1 MLRNSRA
8 FSTARLLYMGLG
20 EMGYRIAG
28 TLSKTYPTTV
38 WNRTTSKALAHAE
51 EYKTTPITSSNPFD
65 ADLSDIDFILTCLPT
80 SKEVRYYAEKLV
92 ESKQPTKKGLIWL
105 DNTSGEP
112 KASGEIACMLRKK
125 DVSFLDTPIS
135 GGRKGAINASL
146 TIMTSGPKS
155 DFEKSLPILQKMGK
169 NIAHIGERVGQA
181 HAVKGLNNLLYG
193 CNILLAMKVAQA
205 LERYHID
212 ADKALKAM
220 MTSSGGSNSMVRVH
234 EYVTH
239 NRTIDYSFTAANL
252 IKDMEIGLQ
261 LIDKRYEND
270 PAVTMF
276 ETIKDIYKEVEKAK
290 GEKAEVFDA
299 FSHIEKVN

>member
-1 MLRNSRA
+1 MLRSLRS
-8 FSTARLLYMGLG
+8 FSTTRLLYLGLG

-38 WNRTTSKALAHAE
+38 WNRTTSKAIAHAE
-51 EYKTTPITSSNPFD
+51 EYKTTAITAVNPFD
-65 ADLSDIDFILTCLPT
+65 SNLSDVDVIITCLPT
-80 SKEVRYYAEKLV
+80 SKEVRHYAEKLV
-92 ESKQPTKKGLIWL
+92 ETTQPLKKGLIWL

-112 KASGEIACMLRKK
+112 DASAQISELLKQK
-125 DVSFLDTPIS
+125 EVSFLDTPIS

-146 TIMTSGPKS
+146 TIMIAGPKP
-155 DFEKSLPILQKMGK
+155 DYEKSLPILQKMGK
-169 NIAHIGERVGQA
+169 NISHIGEQVGQA

-212 ADKALKAM
+212 PDKALKAM
-220 MTSSGGSNSMVRVH
+220 LTSSGGSNSMVRVH

-252 IKDMEIGLQ
+252 IKDMEIGLK
-261 LIDKRYEND
+261 LIDKRFEND
-270 PAVTMF
+270 PSVTMF
-276 ETIKDIYKEVEKAK
+276 ETIKDIYKEVEKVK
-290 GEKAEVFDA
+290 GARAEVFDA
-299 FSHIEKVN
+299 FPHIEKV